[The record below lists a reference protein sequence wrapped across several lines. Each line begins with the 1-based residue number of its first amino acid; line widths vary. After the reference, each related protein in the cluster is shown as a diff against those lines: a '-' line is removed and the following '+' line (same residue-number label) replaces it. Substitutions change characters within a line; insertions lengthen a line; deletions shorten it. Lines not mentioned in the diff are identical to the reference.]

1 MPLTWIAVLCLLA
14 AACSGTAAPPPA
26 SGDAE
31 RRQDLT
37 LFEGARLI
45 DGETGRAIEDAAF
58 LVVGER
64 ITRVGRRGEVDAPA
78 GAARVDL
85 TGKTVIPALVST
97 HVHVGLLDGADFGTH
112 LYTRETII
120 GHLRRYAQHG
130 LGAVLSAGTDVGTLS
145 FDIRREQPEG
155 AARLLTSGRGM
166 ASPDGGPGFP
176 AIAKTSFPITS
187 VEEGRA
193 RVAELAAA
201 GANAVKIWVD
211 DRGGKVKKLTRELYE
226 PIIDEAHK
234 RLMIAVAHVYYLQDA
249 RDLVE
254 AGIDGFM
261 HPVRD
266 AVMDDKLIARMKER
280 QVFVAA
286 NIGLSHRATLTELP
300 ASSVNLLLRSV
311 PADVVNAY
319 QASLRSRS
327 PEALARA
334 RETYERVAANVAK
347 LNAAG
352 VTIVLGADTGIPN
365 AWHGWAEHYELETM
379 VAAGMTPA
387 QVIVAAT
394 SAAARVL
401 KLDDMGNVAP
411 GKRADFVVLDANPL
425 ENISNVSRITEVYLR
440 GRAVKPDTSR

>member
-1 MPLTWIAVLCLLA
+1 MRLRSVVVLAARAMPLIRIAVLCLLA
-14 AACSGTAAPPPA
+14 VGCSGSAAPPET
-26 SGDAE
+26 GDAE
-31 RRQDLT
+31 RRQRAT

-45 DGETGRAIEDAAF
+45 DGETGSAIEDSAF
-58 LVVGER
+58 IVVGER
-64 ITRVGRRGEVDAPA
+64 ITRVGRRGALDPPA

-85 TGKTVIPALVST
+85 TAKTVVPALVST
-97 HVHVGLLDGADFGTH
+97 HVHVGLLDGADFGAH
-112 LYTRETII
+112 LYSRDTII
-120 GHLRRYAQHG
+120 EHLRRYAQYG
-130 LGAVLSAGTDVGTLS
+130 VGAVLSAGTDVGTLS

-234 RLMIAVAHVYYLQDA
+234 RLMMAVAHVYYLQDA
-249 RDLVE
+249 RDLVD

-266 AVMDDKLIARMKER
+266 AVMDDELIARMNAR
-280 QVFVAA
+280 GVFVAA

-300 ASSVNLLLRSV
+300 S
-311 PADVVNAY
+311 
-319 QASLRSRS
+319 
-327 PEALARA
+327 
-334 RETYERVAANVAK
+334 
-347 LNAAG
+347 
-352 VTIVLGADTGIPN
+352 
-365 AWHGWAEHYELETM
+365 
-379 VAAGMTPA
+379 
-387 QVIVAAT
+387 
-394 SAAARVL
+394 
-401 KLDDMGNVAP
+401 
-411 GKRADFVVLDANPL
+411 
-425 ENISNVSRITEVYLR
+425 
-440 GRAVKPDTSR
+440 